1 MKALSKL
8 ILIVF
13 VVCGISAC
21 HENRFNPNKELTLDE
36 YSSLVN
42 DAFAFNTAK
51 INESIG
57 RMCRADRDTFEFDV
71 QTRQHYLG
79 TEKLLWVSRM
89 GLTPQADTLISYI
102 SRVGEI
108 GFSTKRFRLD
118 DIERDANTMRNLAF
132 DKSNDINTVA
142 ARLDYNLTKAFLAY
156 YVGQRYGFVKPRKEF
171 NHLLLDAND
180 TLKTTY
186 RQLYDLPTESL
197 DKEGYQHLLEKIAQD
212 SVPDLLRS
220 AEPQGPFYKK
230 LKSMLPEAEGAQ
242 RNRILANMER
252 CRWRHDDYPH
262 LHDKYVVVNIPSY
275 RLMAVDKDS
284 ILTMNVVCGA
294 QKTKTP
300 LVNSRINLMEL
311 NPRWVM
317 PSSVV
322 KYEIAHHAGDS
333 MYFASRNYV
342 ITEKSTGKR
351 MSPHQVSFS
360 AFRSGAYGVYQEGGE
375 GNALGR
381 IIFRFPNDF
390 AIYLHDT
397 SSKSAFGR
405 ESRSL
410 SHGCIRVEKPYQLA
424 EFLLE
429 DKDKTTL
436 EKINYSMNVRT
447 RVSEDGET
455 PEKIDKSKV
464 IHSLRV
470 KPEVPVFI
478 TYHTMYLMPD
488 GTMRVYNDVYEYD
501 QVLTRILNKFR

>member
-13 VVCGISAC
+13 VVCSFSAC
-21 HENRFNPNKELTLDE
+21 HENHFNPNKNLTLDE
-36 YSSLVN
+36 YSPLVN
-42 DAFAFNTAK
+42 DAFVLNKTK
-51 INESIG
+51 INEVIG
-57 RMCRADRDTFEFDV
+57 RMCRNDRDTFEFDV
-71 QTRQHYLG
+71 QARQHYLG
-79 TEKLLWVSRM
+79 TEQLLWVTRS
-89 GLTPQADTLISYI
+89 GLTHQADTLVEYI
-102 SRVGEI
+102 SKVGEI
-108 GFSTKRFRLD
+108 GFSTDRFRLEE
-118 DIERDANTMRNLAF
+118 IKRDARILRSFEF
-132 DKSNDINTVA
+132 DGNNDINTVA

-156 YVGQRYGFVKPRKEF
+156 YIGQRYGFVKPRKEF

-180 TLKTTY
+180 TLKTIY
-186 RQLYDLPTESL
+186 RQLYDLPTESMSH
-197 DKEGYQHLLEKIAQD
+197 DGYQELLGKIAKD
-212 SVPDLLRS
+212 SVPELLRN
-220 AEPQGPFYKK
+220 AEPQGAFYKR
-230 LKSMLPEAEGAQ
+230 LKSMLPEAEGVK

-275 RLMAVDKDS
+275 RLIAVDHDS
-284 ILTMNVVCGA
+284 VLTMNVVCGA

-333 MYFASRNYV
+333 AYFASRNYV

-351 MSPHQVSFS
+351 MSPHAVSFS

-424 EFLLE
+424 EFLLD
-429 DKDKTTL
+429 DKDDATL
-436 EKINYSMNVRT
+436 DKIRYSMNVRT
-447 RVSEDGET
+447 RVSDDDEDA
-455 PEKIDKSKV
+455 EKIDKSKM

-488 GTMRVYNDVYEYD
+488 GTMRLYNDVYDYD
-501 QVLTRILNKFR
+501 QVLIRILNKFR